1 MLDIARRAVSE
12 GVCAGE
18 ASLGA
23 ARASW
28 RRRSVEAIVVVELNV
43 VGCKRIATHS
53 TKSPPLGLAI
63 CSHAGSAAGDGGDQ
77 TPNTLP
83 LRDCVILAITA
94 VIGFTSSPILL
105 VMARILDLWL
115 SVVCILGLFSS
126 FSLADDEPCT
136 ARDGNNFYDLSSLKS
151 K

>member
-1 MLDIARRAVSE
+1 MLEIARRAVSE
-12 GVCAGE
+12 GVCVGD

-53 TKSPPLGLAI
+53 TKSPPLSLVI
-63 CSHAGSAAGDGGDQ
+63 RSHAGSAARSDAQYPSVSRQSGYQYCGHWLHF
-77 TPNTLP
+77 LP
-83 LRDCVILAITA
+83 SYL
-94 VIGFTSSPILL
+94 LL
-105 VMARILDLWL
+105 VMARIVDLWL
-115 SVVCILGLFSS
+115 PIVCILGLFAS
-126 FSLADDEPCT
+126 FSLADDESCT
-136 ARDGNNFYDLSSLKS
+136 TRDGNNFYDLSSLKS